1 MPQESS
7 PAIAALV
14 KALEALP
21 GYGPRNAQPRLS
33 FSFRLSAAVSC
44 RRLGKRWQ
52 TLKPRCIAVR
62 AAAPGAKGRSAKSAQ
77 IRQETHRCSA

>member
-21 GYGPRNAQPRLS
+21 GYGPRLS
-33 FSFRLSAAVSC
+33 L
-44 RRLGKRWQ
+44 
-52 TLKPRCIAVR
+52 IH
-62 AAAPGAKGRSAKSAQ
+62 
-77 IRQETHRCSA
+77 I

>member
-21 GYGPRNAQPRLS
+21 GYGPRSAQ
-33 FSFRLSAAVSC
+33 
-44 RRLGKRWQ
+44 
-52 TLKPRCIAVR
+52 R
-62 AAAPGAKGRSAKSAQ
+62 AAFFLLSPKRRGELQAL
-77 IRQETHRCSA
+77 RQALADAET

>member
-21 GYGPRNAQPRLS
+21 GYGPR
-33 FSFRLSAAVSC
+33 
-44 RRLGKRWQ
+44 
-52 TLKPRCIAVR
+52 
-62 AAAPGAKGRSAKSAQ
+62 SAQ
-77 IRQETHRCSA
+77 RASFFLLSPKRRG

>member
-21 GYGPRNAQPRLS
+21 GYGPRSAHARL
-33 FSFRLSAAVSC
+33 LSPFA
-44 RRLGKRWQ
+44 
-52 TLKPRCIAVR
+52 
-62 AAAPGAKGRSAKSAQ
+62 
-77 IRQETHRCSA
+77 

>member
-21 GYGPRNAQPRLS
+21 GYGPRSSARGFLS
-33 FSFRLSAAVSC
+33 PFA
-44 RRLGKRWQ
+44 
-52 TLKPRCIAVR
+52 
-62 AAAPGAKGRSAKSAQ
+62 
-77 IRQETHRCSA
+77 

>member
-21 GYGPRNAQPRLS
+21 GYGPRSAQRAAFFLLS
-33 FSFRLSAAVSC
+33 PK
-44 RRLGKRWQ
+44 RRGELQALRQ
-52 TLKPRCIAVR
+52 ALADAVR

>member
-21 GYGPRNAQPRLS
+21 GYGPRSAQRAAFFLLS
-33 FSFRLSAAVSC
+33 PK
-44 RRLGKRWQ
+44 RRGELQALRQ
-52 TLKPRCIAVR
+52 ALADAERCIAVR

-77 IRQETHRCSA
+77 IRQETRRCSA

>member
-21 GYGPRNAQPRLS
+21 GYAVLSARLS

-77 IRQETHRCSA
+77 IRHETHRCSA